1 MRFRH
6 FGSESGNYTA
16 LQWHFNKKQIV
27 ESVREGT
34 PEDFSSVR
42 LHYTTVHGER
52 RRSDSSGLQCRAD
65 VGVSTGRGRI
75 GVGEQFRPDIEG

>member
-34 PEDFSSVR
+34 HEAFTSV
-42 LHYTTVHGER
+42 LPPFTITPKGR
-52 RRSDSSGLQCRAD
+52 RPNGSIGLRCRVDA
-65 VGVSTGRGRI
+65 GGSTGLGRI
-75 GVGEQFRPDIEG
+75 AVGEQFRPDIEG

>member
-34 PEDFSSVR
+34 PEDFSSER
-42 LHYTTVHGER
+42 LRFIITHGEHR
-52 RRSDSSGLQCRAD
+52 PSDCSGLRCRVDA
-65 VGVSTGRGRI
+65 GESTGLGRI
-75 GVGEQFRPDIEG
+75 AVGEQFRPDIEG